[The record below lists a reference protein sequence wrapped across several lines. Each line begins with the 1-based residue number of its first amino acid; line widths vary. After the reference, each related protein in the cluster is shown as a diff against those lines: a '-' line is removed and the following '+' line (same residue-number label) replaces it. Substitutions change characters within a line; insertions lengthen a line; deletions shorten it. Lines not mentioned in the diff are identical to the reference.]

1 MGVRNGN
8 QPFQQEVSSDN
19 NNNNYMGDLSNQQIE
34 DQDSKVITILEEVTA
49 ENYIDEE
56 DDESLIKLVR
66 EGLYR

>member
-8 QPFQQEVSSDN
+8 QPFQQEISSDN
-19 NNNNYMGDLSNQQIE
+19 NNNNYMGDFSNQQIE

-56 DDESLIKLVR
+56 DDENLIKLVR